1 MKEDIC
7 PWCGKPIPEQLEN
20 LLEFPVR
27 YKGKA
32 YCPSCFQQLMH
43 NTIV

>member
-1 MKEDIC
+1 MRAEVC

-20 LLEFPVR
+20 SIEFPVR
-27 YKGKA
+27 YKGRN

-43 NTIV
+43 NTLT